1 METATPEGL
10 ELGLDFE
17 LDGHSAE
24 DQSIGNLVEQIQT
37 FEAATLGGEVHSFF
51 AGHPNA
57 EGVAILDGQDP
68 AGLIMRNDYF
78 QKIGT
83 LYGRDL
89 FMHRPVKLLMNDHP
103 LVVDVSVDIATIS
116 LIAMNRPHDQ
126 LYDMVLVTE
135 NEKFVGVVSIKRF
148 MIELSKN
155 REMEI
160 KLLKNQKEILHQ
172 ANEAEI
178 RHRKQIEEKSL
189 ELRERNE
196 SIKNLMDNAGQGFM
210 SFGKD
215 LVVTGE
221 YSLECV
227 QIFRVPVGGRNF
239 LELIAKHIA
248 PDVLQ
253 TMSRVFESV
262 FASAKSLKE
271 KVYISLLP
279 TEFSI
284 YDKAVSIEYKII
296 NHGGQK
302 KMMLIATDITEKK
315 KLETR
320 MLIERNNVKMV
331 TKALTKQSDV
341 VMGIEELRRF
351 APGEALAVI
360 DAAPA
365 PKEALAEIF
374 RLVHTFKGDFAQL
387 GLHNTATRLHAM
399 EDVLA
404 ALSAPGEAP
413 NKEKLKQLAAVW
425 DGQAILQEDMNI
437 LTDLLG
443 KSFFEKDARF
453 HVSEE
458 ALSNLERLAQNLPD
472 CPERRDILAALRRL
486 RLSPLK
492 NLIAEYRDYL
502 QTVAGR
508 LGKCVEPLRV
518 LGDDVF
524 VDKEVWQKFIKSL
537 VHVFRNMIDHGIETT
552 EERLEAGKRE
562 MGQIACTVVCGQ
574 DTVSLSIAD
583 DGRGIDA
590 GKVCRVAADK
600 GLIPLEQCG
609 RMSLEEVYALLF
621 MDSFSTRDEVSA
633 LSGRGVGLAAVK
645 AEVERLG
652 GEIRVESH
660 PGQGSSFT
668 FSLPLQA

>member
-1 METATPEGL
+1 MDTATL
-10 ELGLDFE
+10 EDQDLGLDSG
-17 LDGHSAE
+17 LDECSAE

-37 FEAATLGGEVHSFF
+37 FEATALGGEVHAFF
-51 AGHPNA
+51 VGHPNA
-57 EGVAILDGQDP
+57 EGVAILDGPAP

-89 FMHRPVKLLMNDHP
+89 FMNRPIRLIMNDHP

-160 KLLKNQKEILHQ
+160 KLLKNQKDILHK

-178 RHRKQIEEKSL
+178 RHRLQIEEKSL
-189 ELRERNE
+189 ELREKNE
-196 SIKNLMDNAGQGFM
+196 SIKNLMDNAGQGFL
-210 SFGKD
+210 SFGRN
-215 LVVTGE
+215 LAVSSE

-227 QIFRVPVGGRNF
+227 QIFRVPVGGKNF
-239 LELIAKHIA
+239 LELMAKHVA

-262 FASAKSLKE
+262 FTSGKSLKE

-284 YDKAVSIEYKII
+284 YDKTVSIGYKII
-296 NHGGQK
+296 THGGQK

-320 MLIERNNVKMV
+320 MIVERNNVKMV
-331 TKALTKQSDV
+331 AKALTKQSDV
-341 VMGIEELRRF
+341 NMAIEEFRQF
-351 APGEALAVI
+351 APGEALAIV
-360 DAAPA
+360 DAAPS

-374 RLVHTFKGDFAQL
+374 RLVHTHKGDFAQL
-387 GLHNTATRLHAM
+387 GLHNTAARLHVM
-399 EDVLA
+399 EDTLA
-404 ALSAPGEAP
+404 ALSESGSTPGREELAR
-413 NKEKLKQLAAVW
+413 LAAGW
-425 DGQAILQEDMNI
+425 DGQAILQQDMNI

-443 KSFFEKDARF
+443 NSFFEKDERF
-453 HVSEE
+453 QISEE
-458 ALSNLERLAQNLPD
+458 VLLNIEDQVRSLPD
-472 CPERRDILAALRRL
+472 CPERQGILAALHRL

-492 NLIAEYRDYL
+492 DLVAEYRDYL
-502 QTVAGR
+502 QAVAAR
-508 LGKCVEPLRV
+508 LGKCVEPLQV
-518 LGDDVF
+518 MGDDVF
-524 VDKEVWQKFIKSL
+524 VDKDAWQKFLKSL
-537 VHVFRNMIDHGIETT
+537 VHVFRNMIDHGIETA
-552 EERLEAGKRE
+552 EERLESGKLETGR
-562 MGQIACTVVCGQ
+562 IACTITRQG
-574 DTVSLSIAD
+574 DAVSLSISD
-583 DGRGIDA
+583 DGRGVDPAKI
-590 GKVCRVAADK
+590 CRVASEK
-600 GLIPLEQCG
+600 GILSLEQCRELPLKEIYG
-609 RMSLEEVYALLF
+609 LLF
-621 MDSFSTRDEVSA
+621 LDSFSTKDEVSA
-633 LSGRGVGLAAVK
+633 LSGRGVGLAAVR

-652 GEIRVESH
+652 GEVRVESH
-660 PGQGSSFT
+660 PGQGSTFT
-668 FSLPLQA
+668 FRLLLTP